1 MFRAEDPRLFAER
14 VADAYAARR
23 HTEALLRYHFYVD
36 CMPMHGVAKLDHA
49 SLKRMT
55 DWAKGA
61 PQLAKD
67 REYVRSA

>member
-14 VADAYAARR
+14 VADAFAARR
-23 HTEALLRYHFYVD
+23 ETEALLRYHLYVD
-36 CMPMHGVAKLDHA
+36 CMPMHGVGELDQA

-67 REYVRSA
+67 RE